1 MAFRKLGHRSLTV
14 AVRRRA
20 GEVAGD
26 KFASR
31 HWYAGGVR
39 IRQTLWRTL
48 IAFCILAAVLVAIL
62 AYLATHYEPLIR
74 DRLVAAIEQR
84 YQSKVQIQ
92 TLHVNLLPRPVVTAE
107 GIEVRWHGR
116 TDVPPMVTLRGF
128 TIRAG
133 LRALLSKP
141 IHIESVN
148 LDGLKLTL
156 PPKSDGVKTTQD
168 KPAAASSAGELLVV
182 DEVIANGAFLQILP
196 KVEGKEPLEF
206 DIAKL
211 TMHSVGPGRPMEFR
225 ASLTNPKP
233 PGLIESTGHFGPWQS
248 DEPGDSPVDG
258 HYTFT
263 NADLSVFTGIS
274 GILSSTGDY
283 SGKLNQIAVSGTTDI
298 PDFRVSS
305 SDHKVRLQTT
315 FQATVDGTNG
325 DTYLHPVDAKFLQ
338 TELICNGKV
347 EHRPGTPGKF
357 IELDVKTTKGRVDD
371 LLDLAVK
378 GRPIM
383 AGGVSLSTSFLLP
396 PGPGDLIGRLQLGG
410 HFGIGGATFTSG
422 TVEKDLS
429 ELSLRAQGKPQELSQ
444 ADSESLQVTSDFRG
458 NFTLG
463 GGKLALTKLTF
474 ALPGAQVSLNGT
486 YGLKSEAMDFN
497 GFFRMQAKVSQAFT
511 GWKSMLLRLAD
522 PLFAKHGVGTEVP
535 IHIGGTR
542 ENPSFGVEL
551 FHKEIKLK

>member
-1 MAFRKLGHRSLTV
+1 
-14 AVRRRA
+14 
-20 GEVAGD
+20 
-26 KFASR
+26 
-31 HWYAGGVR
+31 VR

-48 IAFCILAAVLVAIL
+48 IAFCILAAVLLIVM

-74 DRLVAAIEQR
+74 DRLVAAIEQK
-84 YQSKVQIQ
+84 YQSKVHIQ
-92 TLHVNLLPRPVVTAE
+92 ALHVNLLPRPVVTGE
-107 GIEVRWHGR
+107 GIELRWHDR

-128 TIRAG
+128 TIHAG

-141 IHIESVN
+141 IHIASLD

-156 PPKSDGVKTTQD
+156 PPKTDPGRT
-168 KPAAASSAGELLVV
+168 AHGNANASSSPGEALVV
-182 DEVIANGAFLQILP
+182 DEVTANGTFLQILP

-211 TMHSVGPGRPMEFR
+211 TMHSVGPGRPMEFQ

-233 PGLIESTGHFGPWQS
+233 PGLIESTGHFGPWRS

-263 NADLSVFTGIS
+263 NADLSVFS
-274 GILSSTGDY
+274 GIRGILTSTGDY
-283 SGKLNQIAVSGTTDI
+283 KGKLNQIGVSGTTDI

-305 SDHKVRLQTT
+305 SNHKVRLQTT

-325 DTYLHPVDAKFLQ
+325 DTYLHPVDARFLA

-357 IELDVKTTKGRVDD
+357 IDLDVKTTKGRVDD
-371 LLDLAVK
+371 LLALAVK
-378 GRPIM
+378 GSPAM
-383 AGGVSLSTSFLLP
+383 AGQVSLSTSLLLP
-396 PGPGDLIGRLQLGG
+396 PGQGDVINRLQLAGK
-410 HFGIGGATFTSG
+410 FGIGGAKFTSG
-422 TVEKDLS
+422 TIEKDLS
-429 ELSLRAQGKPQELSQ
+429 ELSIRAQGRPKELSR
-444 ADSESLQVTSDFRG
+444 ADEESLQVTSDFRG
-458 NFTLG
+458 DFTLG
-463 GGKLALTKLTF
+463 AGKLTLTRLTF
-474 ALPGAQVSLNGT
+474 SLPGAQVRMSGT
-486 YGLKSEAMDFN
+486 YGLKSEVMDFN
-497 GFFRMQAKVSQAFT
+497 GLFRMQAKVSQAFT
-511 GWKSMLLRLAD
+511 GWKSTLLRLAD

-551 FHKEIKLK
+551 FHKEIKLR